1 MKKLLSVLLAL
12 LMVLCLGA
20 CSSGNEGGGNEPAPS
35 TAEEVGVFWYTN
47 ADVYLSSVRAALNKA
62 LEDAGV
68 NYKDYDANGSQAEQT
83 NQIDT
88 AIASGIKV
96 LVVNQVDSGSAD
108 VAKTILEKADAA
120 GCKVVFFNRPT
131 AQDDATAEALLNQ
144 YGSAFVGTDF
154 TQAGHMEGK
163 MVGDYVLAN
172 YDALDLNGDGEIS
185 YVMFKGDEGNAEA
198 IARTKYG
205 QEDADA
211 VLTAAGK
218 PALKY
223 YDESKTENKYLL
235 DANGTWSAAAAN
247 EHMET
252 VFAQYNEANGN
263 MVELVIANNDEM
275 ALGAIQSLQNHGY
288 NNGEG
293 TTVIPVFG
301 VDATDSARAAID
313 AGTMTGTVKQDAEGM
328 AKVTALVAQNLLAGN
343 APVTDI
349 PAAYEPVGTW
359 RVNIPYSPYTK

>member
-20 CSSGNEGGGNEPAPS
+20 CSSGNQGGDQPAPA
-35 TAEEVGVFWYTN
+35 AEEVAVFWYTN
-47 ADVYLSSVRAALNKA
+47 ADVYLSSVRAAMNKA
-62 LEDAGV
+62 LEAAGV
-68 NYKDYDANGSQAEQT
+68 SYKDYDANGSQAEQT

-88 AIASGIKV
+88 AIAAGTKV
-96 LVVNQVDSGSAD
+96 LVVNQVDSGSED

-120 GCKVVFFNRPT
+120 GCKVVFFNRPI
-131 AQDDATAEALLNQ
+131 AADDAAAEALLNQ
-144 YGSAFVGTDF
+144 FGSGFVGTDNE
-154 TQAGHMEGK
+154 QAGHMEGQ
-163 MVGDYVLAN
+163 MVGEFVLAN
-172 YDALDLNGDGEIS
+172 YDTLDLNGDGEIS
-185 YVMFKGDEGNAEA
+185 YVMFKGDEGNMEA
-198 IARTKYG
+198 ILRTKYG

-223 YDESKTENKYLL
+223 YDENKTENKYLL

-252 VFAQYNEANGN
+252 VFAQYNEANNN

-301 VDATDSARAAID
+301 VDATESARAAID

-328 AKVTALVAQNLLAGN
+328 AKVSVLLAQNLLAGK
-343 APVTDI
+343 APISDI
-349 PAAYEPVGTW
+349 PAEYDAVGTW
-359 RVNIPYSPYTK
+359 RVNIPYSAYTK

>member
-12 LMVLCLGA
+12 LMVLCLAA
-20 CSSGNEGGGNEPAPS
+20 CSSGNQGGGNEPAA
-35 TAEEVGVFWYTN
+35 TAEEVAVFWYTN

-88 AIASGIKV
+88 AIAAGTKV
-96 LVVNQVDSGSAD
+96 LVVNQVDSGSED

-120 GCKVVFFNRPT
+120 GCKVVFFNR
-131 AQDDATAEALLNQ
+131 AISQDDASAETLLNQ

-163 MVGDYVLAN
+163 MVGDFVLAN

-211 VLTAAGK
+211 ILTAAGK

-252 VFAQYNEANGN
+252 VFAQYNEDNKN

-288 NNGEG
+288 NKGDG
-293 TTVIPVFG
+293 ASTTIPVFG
-301 VDATDSARAAID
+301 VDATDSAKAAID

-328 AKVTALVAQNLLAGN
+328 AKVTALIAQNLLAGN
-343 APVTDI
+343 AAVSNI
-349 PAAYEPVGTW
+349 PDAYEPVGTW
-359 RVNIPYSPYTK
+359 RVNIPYSPYQK

>member
-12 LMVLCLGA
+12 LMVLCLAA
-20 CSSGNEGGGNEPAPS
+20 CTSGNQGGGEQPAAA
-35 TAEEVGVFWYTN
+35 AEEVAVFWYTN

-62 LEDAGV
+62 LESAGV

-88 AIASGIKV
+88 AIAAGTKV
-96 LVVNQVDSGSAD
+96 LVVNQVDSGSED

-120 GCKVVFFNRPT
+120 GCKVVFFNR
-131 AQDDATAEALLNQ
+131 AISQDDASAEALLNQ

-163 MVGDYVLAN
+163 MVGDFVLAN

-223 YDESKTENKYLL
+223 YDETKTENKYLL

-252 VFAQYNEANGN
+252 VFAQYNEANNN
-263 MVELVIANNDEM
+263 MIELVIANNDEM

-328 AKVTALVAQNLLAGN
+328 ANVTALIAQNLLAGK

>member
-12 LMVLCLGA
+12 LMVLCLAA
-20 CSSGNEGGGNEPAPS
+20 CSSGNQGGGNEPAA
-35 TAEEVGVFWYTN
+35 TAEEVAVFWYTN
-47 ADVYLSSVRAALNKA
+47 ADVYLSSVRAAMNKA

-68 NYKDYDANGSQAEQT
+68 SYKDYDANGSQAEQT

-88 AIASGIKV
+88 AIAAGTKV
-96 LVVNQVDSGSAD
+96 LVVNQVDSGSED
-108 VAKTILEKADAA
+108 VAKTILDKAEAA
-120 GCKVVFFNRPT
+120 GCKVVFFNRPI
-131 AQDDATAEALLNQ
+131 AADDAAAEALLNK
-144 YGSAFVGTDF
+144 YGSGFVGTDNE
-154 TQAGHMEGK
+154 QAGHMEGN
-163 MVGDYVLAN
+163 MVGEFVLAN
-172 YDALDLNGDGEIS
+172 YDTVDLNGDGEIS
-185 YVMFKGDEGNAEA
+185 YVMFKGDEGNTEA
-198 IARTKYG
+198 ILRTKYG

-223 YDESKTENKYLL
+223 YDENKTENKYLL

-288 NNGEG
+288 NKADGG
-293 TTVIPVFG
+293 ITVPVFG

-313 AGTMTGTVKQDAEGM
+313 AGYMTGTVKQDAEGM
-328 AKVTALVAQNLLAGN
+328 AKVSVLLAQNLLAGK
-343 APVTDI
+343 APITDI
-349 PAAYEPVGTW
+349 PAAYEAIGTW
-359 RVNIPYSPYTK
+359 RVNIPYSAYTK

>member
-1 MKKLLSVLLAL
+1 MKKLLSVLLAA
-12 LMVLCLGA
+12 LMVFTLAA
-20 CSSGNEGGGNEPAPS
+20 CNNSANGGGSAPAS
-35 TAEEVGVFWYTN
+35 DAEDVAVFWYTN

-62 LEDAGV
+62 LDDAGV
-68 NYKDYDANGSQAEQT
+68 KYKDYDANASQAEQT

-96 LVVNQVDSGSAD
+96 LVVNQVDSGSED

-120 GCKVVFFNRPT
+120 GVKVVFFNR
-131 AQDDATAEALLNQ
+131 AVSQDDASAEALLNQ

-163 MVGDYVLAN
+163 MVGDFVLAN

-185 YVMFKGDEGNAEA
+185 YVMFKGDEGNSEA

-211 VLTAAGK
+211 VLMAAGK

-252 VFAQYNEANGN
+252 VFAQYNEANNN

-328 AKVTALVAQNLLAGN
+328 AKVTALIAQNLLAGN

-349 PAAYEPVGTW
+349 PSAYEPVGTW
-359 RVNIPYSPYTK
+359 RVNIPYSPYQR

>member
-20 CSSGNEGGGNEPAPS
+20 CSSGNGGGEQPKAD
-35 TAEEVGVFWYTN
+35 AEDVAVFWYTN

-62 LEDAGV
+62 LDGAGV
-68 NYKDYDANGSQAEQT
+68 KYKDYDANGSQAEQT

-96 LVVNQVDSGSAD
+96 LVVNQVDSGSED
-108 VAKTILEKADAA
+108 VAKTILEKAEAA
-120 GCKVVFFNRPT
+120 GCKVVFFNR
-131 AQDDATAEALLNQ
+131 AISQDDASAEALLNQ

-163 MVGDYVLAN
+163 MVGDFVLAN
-172 YDALDLNGDGEIS
+172 YDAVDLNGDGEIS

-211 VLTAAGK
+211 ILTAAGK

-223 YDESKTENKYLL
+223 YDENKTENKYLL

-252 VFAQYNEANGN
+252 VFAQYNEENGN

-288 NNGEG
+288 NKGDG
-293 TTVIPVFG
+293 ASTTIPVFG

-328 AKVTALVAQNLLAGN
+328 ANVTALLAQNLLAGK

-359 RVNIPYSPYTK
+359 RVNIPYSPYQK

>member
-20 CSSGNEGGGNEPAPS
+20 CSSGGGDQPKADVEDVA
-35 TAEEVGVFWYTN
+35 VFWYTN

-68 NYKDYDANGSQAEQT
+68 KYKDFDANGSQAEQT

-96 LVVNQVDSGSAD
+96 LVVNQVDSGSED

-120 GCKVVFFNRPT
+120 GCKVVFFNR
-131 AQDDATAEALLNQ
+131 AISQDDAAAEKLLNQ

-163 MVGDYVLAN
+163 MVGDFVLAN

-211 VLTAAGK
+211 ILVAAGK

-263 MVELVIANNDEM
+263 MIELVIANNDEM

-293 TTVIPVFG
+293 TVTIPVFG

-313 AGTMTGTVKQDAEGM
+313 KGTMTGTVKQDAVGM
-328 AKVTALVAQNLLAGN
+328 ANVTALLAQNLLAGS
-343 APVTDI
+343 APVTNI
-349 PAAYEPVGTW
+349 PDAYEPVGTW